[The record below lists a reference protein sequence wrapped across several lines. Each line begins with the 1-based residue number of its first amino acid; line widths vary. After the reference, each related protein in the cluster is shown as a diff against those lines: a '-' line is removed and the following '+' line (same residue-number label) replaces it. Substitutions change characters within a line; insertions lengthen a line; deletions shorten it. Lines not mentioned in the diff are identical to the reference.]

1 MLQEKNSL
9 WIKVLR
15 SKYGEYNG
23 KVREGH
29 FMKGSKGWSG
39 GTWGGVTKVRGQSH
53 WFASKIKWLVGEGEE
68 VGYWDQV
75 WVGGRTLREI
85 FPRIYSNSEQI
96 NSYEGYG
103 SLGG

>member
-53 WFASKIKWLVGEGEE
+53 WFASKIKWLVGVTNHSLKIHLVSVV
-68 VGYWDQV
+68 VGPP
-75 WVGGRTLREI
+75 L
-85 FPRIYSNSEQI
+85 
-96 NSYEGYG
+96 
-103 SLGG
+103 